1 MMKTNILKHATRI
14 VPIIGIILFGYIIY
28 NIGIEKIL
36 FSFTK
41 IYWYYYAIALL
52 IFLPKL
58 ALSTIK
64 WKYIC
69 DKQKIVIKKLQLLQL
84 FLIGLFFGSVT
95 PGGIG
100 LHIRIYYLKQQ
111 SKASFEKC
119 LTNSFIDGTLT
130 ILSGVFL
137 ATLGTI
143 LLFSKF
149 SSFLP
154 IILIFFIIYLA
165 VFLFFMEKRRGSGFF
180 NFIIRPLIPKKYQT
194 NIDNYLDLMYED
206 LPRLRD
212 TIIPFL
218 FDITIWIISATQV
231 YILALSFNIPVSYG
245 EFILISIISV
255 VVVSIIPISI
265 GGLGVREGLFV
276 VMLGAYGV
284 AYEVAFVL
292 SLAGF
297 IVTALIPGLIGLL
310 TSMATGHRYSL
321 KENL

>member
-1 MMKTNILKHATRI
+1 MIKTNILKHATRI

-36 FSFTK
+36 FSFK
-41 IYWYYYAIALL
+41 EIYWYYYAISLL

-69 DKQKIVIKKLQLLQL
+69 DKQKIIIKKLQLLQL

-100 LHIRIYYLKQQ
+100 LHIRIYYLKQH

-137 ATLGTI
+137 ATLGTT

-149 SSFLP
+149 SRFLP

-165 VFLFFMEKRRGSGFF
+165 VFLFFMERRRGSGFF

-194 NIDNYLDLMYED
+194 NIDSYLDLMYED

-231 YILALSFNIPVSYG
+231 YILALSFNIPVPYG

-297 IVTALIPGLIGLL
+297 IVTALMPGIIGLL

-321 KENL
+321 KEKL